1 MAETKLKKTEFIPFL
16 DVSGGTG
23 TATWKRIDRSTIFA
37 LNPNPQTEERDY
49 ISYESPVT
57 EIVSYKPE
65 LPQEIA
71 IYEGNPIYD
80 FIFGLFYDLPVGDSV
95 MVKSL
100 MCFGG
105 TEKKA
110 WQVDKT
116 TITLGELNTV
126 DGKISFTL
134 GFGGD
139 ITRGTYAITDGAP
152 TFTAATAGT

>member
-1 MAETKLKKTEFIPFL
+1 
-16 DVSGGTG
+16 
-23 TATWKRIDRSTIFA
+23 
-37 LNPNPQTEERDY
+37 
-49 ISYESPVT
+49 
-57 EIVSYKPE
+57 
-65 LPQEIA
+65 
-71 IYEGNPIYD
+71 
-80 FIFGLFYDLPVGDSV
+80 

-105 TEKKA
+105 QDKKA

-152 TFTAATAGT
+152 TFTAATGGA